1 MNSSVIIGGGPAG
14 LNTAYNLAK
23 QGCNVKVFEEHPK
36 IGLPFQCTGIVTSEL
51 EKLVP
56 LDKSFL
62 LNKISSAEVVI
73 NDKILH
79 FNLSKPNL
87 VLDRPRF
94 DQYLAERAED
104 AGAEIFVSH
113 KYISNTNTA
122 CSIKNLKTKK
132 IFTIPF
138 TNLVGAD
145 GPNSPVAWYNHLKTK
160 NSFWI
165 GIQARA
171 YLPNNNIVKF
181 FPTIATTAWVVPENK
196 DIVRIGLFGLGSNLN
211 KTFQSFLKSQNI
223 EKVINQQVGLIPK
236 FNPKQLIQKNNVF
249 LVGDAA
255 SQVKA
260 TTGGGIVQG
269 LIASNHLANSIM
281 QKRLYQKACRP
292 LNKELWLHLQLRN
305 MMDSFQPGH
314 WNSLSKLFQ
323 KRCLAAVLEKNEREY
338 PSKLLLKL
346 FLKEP
351 RLLFFGS
358 SAFFAFLKRSF
369 YK

>member
-1 MNSSVIIGGGPAG
+1 MTSTVIIGAGPAG

-23 QGCNVKVFEEHPK
+23 HGHKVKVFEEHSK

-51 EKLVP
+51 ERFVP

-62 LNKISSAEVVI
+62 LNKINSAEVII
-73 NDKILH
+73 NDKTLN
-79 FNLSKPNL
+79 FNLLKPNL
-87 VLDRPRF
+87 ILDRPRF

-113 KYISNTNTA
+113 KYLSNTETA
-122 CSIKNLKTKK
+122 CTIKNLRTKK
-132 IFTIPF
+132 TLIVPF
-138 TNLVGAD
+138 VNLIGAD
-145 GPNSPVAWYNHLKTK
+145 GPNSTVARHNNLKTK

-165 GIQARA
+165 GLQARA
-171 YLPNNNIVKF
+171 CLPNNNTVKF
-181 FPTIATTAWVVPENK
+181 FPTIATTAWIVPENK
-196 DIVRIGLFGLGSNLN
+196 DIVRIGLFGLSSNLN

-223 EKVINQQVGLIPK
+223 EKVINQQAGLIPK
-236 FNPKQLIQKNNVF
+236 FNPKQLIQKNNIF

-269 LIASNHLANSIM
+269 LIASNHLANSVM

-292 LNKELWLHLQLRN
+292 LNKELWLHLQMRH

-314 WNSLSKLFQ
+314 WHSLSNLFQ
-323 KRCLAAVLEKNEREY
+323 KRHLAAVLEKNEREY

-346 FLKEP
+346 LLKEP
-351 RLLFFGS
+351 RLIFFGF
-358 SAFFAFLKRSF
+358 SAFFAFLRRSF